1 MRLARDRQVRP
12 VYFVQ
17 ALLSSS
23 VTRSNLAQA
32 LHNLMRPALLHGSA
46 HAFAPYSELV
56 FVFQIPTVR
65 MSVRAL
71 NFVNLASH
79 LDVYN
84 GATNT
89 FLFFFLTN
97 KICKP
102 LIRI

>member
-1 MRLARDRQVRP
+1 MRLVAVRLARDRQVRL

-32 LHNLMRPALLHGSA
+32 LHNLMRPALLNGSA
-46 HAFAPYSELV
+46 HAFAHSELV

-79 LDVYN
+79 LAVYN

-89 FLFFFLTN
+89 FFFS
-97 KICKP
+97 
-102 LIRI
+102 